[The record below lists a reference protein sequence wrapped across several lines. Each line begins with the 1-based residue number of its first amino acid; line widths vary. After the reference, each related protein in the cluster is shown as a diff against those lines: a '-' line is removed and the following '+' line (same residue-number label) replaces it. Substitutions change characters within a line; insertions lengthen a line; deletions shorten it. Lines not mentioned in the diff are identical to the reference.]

1 MAALPSQRELYIDGR
16 WQPAHE
22 GGKFSVADPATEAVL
37 CAVADATPHDAVQA
51 VDAAAAAFPAWS
63 RLTGAQRARHLL
75 AVRDLL
81 AERADTVARIMTQEQ
96 GKPLGESRNEVGR
109 CLDFLE
115 WYAEEGKRVYGEV
128 MPVIDQGRRQLALR
142 QPQGVVLAIT
152 PWNFPAMML
161 ARKAATALA
170 AGCTVVVKP
179 AEQTPLTAIALFE
192 IFDEAGMPP
201 GTVNLLTT
209 ADPASLGRVLLG
221 DHRVRHLAFTG
232 STAVGK
238 LLAKQAA
245 SQVQRVTLEL
255 GGHAPFVVFDDADL
269 DLAAAHLLG
278 LKFKNCGQT
287 CVNPN
292 RIFVHSEV
300 AEDFVKRIADA
311 VAGLTVGN
319 GFDDATE
326 VGPMIDHDGV
336 AKVEAHV
343 RDAVDHGARVLTG
356 GSRLPGPGFW
366 YAPTV
371 LDAVDSR
378 MRLFREETFGPVAPM
393 LRFSSEDELVA
404 QANDTAYGLIAYVYT
419 ENLGRALRMSEA
431 LEVGVMGVNDNQPG
445 TLQAPFGGV
454 KESGIGREGGRDGIQ
469 EFLDTKLVSFGV
481 PRPGA

>member
-1 MAALPSQRELYIDGR
+1 MAALPGRRELYIDGR
-16 WQPAHE
+16 WQPAH
-22 GGKFSVADPATEAVL
+22 GDGKFSVADPATEAVL

-96 GKPLGESRNEVGR
+96 GKPLGESRNEVDR

-170 AGCTVVVKP
+170 AGCTVVAKP

-245 SQVQRVTLEL
+245 SQVRRVTLEL

-300 AEDFVKRIADA
+300 AEDFAKRI
-311 VAGLTVGN
+311 
-319 GFDDATE
+319 ATE

-393 LRFSSEDELVA
+393 LRFSSEDQLVA

-419 ENLGRALRMSEA
+419 GNLGRALRMSEA

-481 PRPGA
+481 PRPPPDCA